1 MKKYIFI
8 VIVLLVCA
16 LAVSIYDS
24 RQMEKKYEVVMAN
37 IKSYDGLL
45 ETSMNRNH
53 ALQLTIN
60 QLNTFKDSVLNE
72 MMKIKDSLNV
82 KDKNL
87 KSLHYLSSVG
97 TRTDTLVFVD
107 TLFRDKG
114 LSLDTLI
121 GDAWYETRLKLRYP
135 NFIELTPFFIS
146 KKYIVV
152 SMRKETI
159 KPRKK
164 YWIQRIFQKKH
175 KVLQV
180 DVVEENPYIENG
192 DSKYVEVIK

>member
-1 MKKYIFI
+1 MKKYLVL

-24 RQMEKKYEVVMAN
+24 RQMEKKYDVVMAN
-37 IKSYDGLL
+37 MKSYDGLL
-45 ETSMNRNH
+45 ETSRNRNH
-53 ALQLTIN
+53 ALQLTID
-60 QLNTFKDSVLNE
+60 QLNTFKDSVLQE
-72 MMKIKDSLNV
+72 MVKVKDSLKV
-82 KDKNL
+82 KDKDL
-87 KSLHYLSSVG
+87 KSLHYLSSKG
-97 TRTDTLVFVD
+97 TRVDTLVFVD
-107 TLFRDKG
+107 TLFRDRG
-114 LSLDTLI
+114 LNLDTLV
-121 GDAWYETRLKLRYP
+121 GNAWFETRLRLRYP
-135 NFIELTPFFIS
+135 NFMELTPFFIS

-164 YWIQRIFQKKH
+164 YWIQRMFQKKH

-192 DSKYVEVIK
+192 DSKYIEVIK